1 MKDNEIIILFSSI
14 LFLNILVKIL
24 KNIFKEKR
32 PNNKKYGMPSSKATV
47 MTFILCYFTN
57 IYKLKNNT
65 IFILCILTILILFI
79 KHLYK
84 EHSFFQLLVGC
95 IIGYIFANII
105 IFISKYFSYL

>member
-1 MKDNEIIILFSSI
+1 MNDNEIIIFFLSI

-24 KNIFKEKR
+24 KNIIKEKR

-47 MTFILCYFTN
+47 ITFILSYL
-57 IYKLKNNT
+57 ISLNNFSNYT
-65 IFILCILTILILFI
+65 IFTLCILTILILFI

-95 IIGYIFANII
+95 IIGYIFANMI

>member
-24 KNIFKEKR
+24 KNIIKEKR

-47 MTFILCYFTN
+47 TTFIFIYLIKMYKFKEKTLVILLIIMCFT
-57 IYKLKNNT
+57 
-65 IFILCILTILILFI
+65 LFI

-84 EHSFFQLLVGC
+84 EHSFYQLLIGC
-95 IIGYIFANII
+95 IIGYIFANMI
-105 IFISKYFSYL
+105 IFISKYFSYI